1 LRCATP
7 LACLSSLEV
16 LPSGIGK
23 EVAIMTIT
31 AVIAIVAVI
40 LTGLN
45 LRITITVRRNRR
57 R

>member
-1 LRCATP
+1 
-7 LACLSSLEV
+7 
-16 LPSGIGK
+16 
-23 EVAIMTIT
+23 MTIT